1 MAKVSQ
7 AHIAIIRDKS
17 AEYLARFSY
26 TLESVETGAD
36 AWTVLHKSGAY
47 RAIGDEYPS
56 GYPDYS
62 DGHLQTALE
71 GIFPNV
77 VFRDKKRY

>member
-1 MAKVSQ
+1 MARVAQ

-26 TLESVETGAD
+26 TLESVEIGAD